1 MFTKLIAV
9 LIAAVMVFGGAAA
22 TASAAQNSLPV
33 DALYPLKTLR
43 ESVELGLTVSPA
55 DKLEKALEHLQQR
68 VDEMAALSKMGADI
82 PEQLA
87 EGYAEQVEYTL
98 RLASK
103 MSDAELTQALEGI
116 QVSLHEQLD
125 VVTGLLAARPQDQ
138 EMAGVAEQLGRYAG
152 LVELGLSQ
160 PQMFRE
166 GLAALLQGSE
176 DPSST
181 QDPSVTEEP
190 SVTETPEPGDD
201 NSNDDNA
208 NDSNTNDDSVNGNDS
223 NTNTDDS
230 NTNDDDSNSNDD
242 DSNTNDDDSNT
253 NDDDDSNSND
263 DDSNSNDDDDSNT
276 NDDDDS
282 NTNDDDDSNSND
294 DDSNT
299 NDDDSNGNGDDDDS
313 NGNGDDDDS
322 NTNDDDSNSNDD
334 DDDSN
339 GNGDDDDS
347 NSNDDDDNNSNDGTG
362 SGTDDSNSS
371 AGILGTFSALVT
383 WIKAAVFSV

>member
-103 MSDAELTQALEGI
+103 MSDAEMPQALDGI

-223 NTNTDDS
+223 NTNADDS

-253 NDDDDSNSND
+253 NDDDDSNI
-263 DDSNSNDDDDSNT
+263 
-276 NDDDDS
+276 
-282 NTNDDDDSNSND
+282 NDDDDSNSND

-383 WIKAAVFSV
+383 WIKAAVYSV